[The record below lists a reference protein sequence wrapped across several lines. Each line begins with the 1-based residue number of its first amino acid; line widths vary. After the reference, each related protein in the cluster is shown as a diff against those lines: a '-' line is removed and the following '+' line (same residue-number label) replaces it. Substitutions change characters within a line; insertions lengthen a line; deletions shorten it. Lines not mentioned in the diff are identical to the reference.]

1 MSDKIIL
8 SDLIAQVQK
17 TIRYVFSQYVLLFK
31 ISLLTSILA
40 IGYWFIQADKYQAD
54 ATFIVEE
61 KSGSK
66 SGLGA
71 LASQVG
77 FDLGGLTGGNAGL
90 FEGDNI
96 LDIMQSRLIVEKVLL
111 SKVDSSNASASQTLA
126 DLYAASHGLKKKWSK
141 NPDLVNFK
149 FGQAPKFEKDKLQ
162 QDSLIYVVFEQVVKN
177 NLVVKRQNKKG
188 SIINIQVVSPDQI
201 FSKLF
206 TERLLKETGN
216 LYVEI
221 KTSNMNNNIARLQQ
235 KADSLHTKLYSKSYE
250 AVALLNANSGLKTN
264 VVNEDLT
271 QKDKSVVFTLY
282 GEVLKNLEGLKL
294 SQINQTPVI
303 QLLDMPKYPL
313 VNQTKPWYI
322 YLFGGFAAGILLGSL
337 FAVYLYTE
345 KPQ

>member
-1 MSDKIIL
+1 MSEKILL
-8 SDLIAQVQK
+8 SDLMSQIQK
-17 TIRYVFSQYVLLFK
+17 AIRYIFSQYVLLIK
-31 ISLLTSILA
+31 VSMVTSLLA
-40 IGYWFIQADKYQAD
+40 MGYWFLQSDKYQAE

-77 FDLGGLTGGNAGL
+77 FDIGSLTGGNAGL

-96 LDIMQSRLIVEKVLL
+96 LDIMQSRLIVEKVLM
-111 SKVDSSNASASQTLA
+111 SKVDTNKTGADQTLS
-126 DLYAASHGLKKKWSK
+126 DLFVASHGLKKKWSK
-141 NPDLVNFK
+141 NPAIANIQ
-149 FGQAPKFEKDKLQ
+149 FGQTPKTELEKLR
-162 QDSLIYVVFEQVVKN
+162 QDSLLYEVFEQVVKN
-177 NLVVKRQNKKG
+177 HLVVKRQNKKG
-188 SIINIQVVSPDQI
+188 SIINIQTVSKNQV

-206 TERLLKETGN
+206 TERLLKETGD
-216 LYVEI
+216 LYVDI
-221 KTSNMNNNIARLQQ
+221 KTSNMNNNIARLQI
-235 KADSLHTKLYSKSYE
+235 KADSLHAKLYNKSYE
-250 AVALLNANSGLKTN
+250 AVALLNANSGIKSN

-303 QLLDMPKYPL
+303 QVLDMPKYPL
-313 VNQTKPWYI
+313 VNQTLSWYI
-322 YLFGGFAAGILLGSL
+322 YLISGFAAGLLIGSL

-345 KPQ
+345 KIQ

>member
-17 TIRYVFSQYVLLFK
+17 TIRYIFSQYVLLFK

-40 IGYWFIQADKYQAD
+40 IGYWFFQADKYQAD

-111 SKVDSSNASASQTLA
+111 SKVDSTNTNNNASQTLA
-126 DLYAASHGLKKKWSK
+126 DLYAASHGLKIKWSK

-149 FGQAPKFEKDKLQ
+149 FGQAPKSEKDKLQ
-162 QDSLIYVVFEQVVKN
+162 QDSLVYVVFEQVVKN

-188 SIINIQVVSPDQI
+188 SIINIQVVSTDQI

-250 AVALLNANSGLKTN
+250 AVALLNANSGLKIRT
-264 VVNEDLT
+264 
-271 QKDKSVVFTLY
+271 
-282 GEVLKNLEGLKL
+282 
-294 SQINQTPVI
+294 
-303 QLLDMPKYPL
+303 
-313 VNQTKPWYI
+313 
-322 YLFGGFAAGILLGSL
+322 
-337 FAVYLYTE
+337 
-345 KPQ
+345 

>member
-17 TIRYVFSQYVLLFK
+17 TIRYIFSQYVLLFK

-40 IGYWFIQADKYQAD
+40 VGYWFFQADKYQAD

-111 SKVDSSNASASQTLA
+111 SKVDSTNNASQTLA
-126 DLYAASHGLKKKWSK
+126 DLYAASNGLKKKWSK

-149 FGQAPKFEKDKLQ
+149 FGQAPKSEKDRLQ
-162 QDSLIYVVFEQVVKN
+162 QDSLVYVVFEQVVKN

-188 SIINIQVVSPDQI
+188 SIINIQVVSTDQI

-250 AVALLNANSGLKTN
+250 AVALLNANSGLKTT

-282 GEVLKNLEGLKL
+282 GEVLKNLEALKL

-313 VNQTKPWYI
+313 VNQRASWI
-322 YLFGGFAAGILLGSL
+322 MYLIMGIASGLILGSL